1 MADFGDEPDQRHFH
15 LLSLNRSRPPKATQ
29 RGDRSMPDKP
39 RTWDFQAP
47 TPTSQPLDFEEIHT
61 GSPLACDALGGI
73 AHYNNFQSEYATAEV
88 DYLHDSANF
97 QFVPSTINNEGLP
110 AISDWLTDSWVPDDL
125 QSPLGLLDYGFPEHY
140 AAPVASIDSQE
151 GQFDLTRLPHPGT
164 SPSSLCPAQTEAYM
178 PFLDTGEP
186 SFHEPMVQS
195 KTQAIPVQNLNRPS
209 SLPRRRSQY
218 SLRRLGETMSGRYT
232 PNSTSSLD
240 PMQRWQE
247 SPPEDEPASLS
258 AIMQAVSKSERV
270 GERLSVDE
278 DVPNRRNA
286 SFRHHRR
293 PASLASSKSGTS
305 ASSWQSSTSTRS
317 AVSTP
322 RSQSGNTRVGKSKR
336 KPKKPAGLENDRIF
350 CCTFC
355 CDTFK
360 NKFDWSRHEK
370 SLHLNLGGW
379 ACTPHGGSTVSTVT
393 GRMHCVYCNSP
404 EPTPEHLDG
413 HNHFQCS
420 DSTRIFRRKDHLVQ
434 HLRLVHSLET
444 LPVIDDWKI
453 QGPAIT
459 SRCGFCDQRLE
470 NWDER
475 ADHLTNHFRQ
485 GMTMSDWKGDHEFPP
500 AIASQVMNSLPPY
513 LLSWESKTMVP
524 FSASSRSAQDH
535 LAQIS
540 ARADLVAANASAQA
554 QNEQSTAPQH
564 SLQLPP
570 VGETMVPLNTFTG
583 ILTQHLSRYARQQM
597 SMGIIPTDEMFQQ
610 ESRKLLYD
618 SEDSWNQSIADNPA
632 WILSFRQQLQVQ
644 PDNGAPTEAGQL
656 EATMAEFSFKQ

>member
-1 MADFGDEPDQRHFH
+1 
-15 LLSLNRSRPPKATQ
+15 
-29 RGDRSMPDKP
+29 MPDKL
-39 RTWDFQAP
+39 RSWDSQAP
-47 TPTSQPLDFEEIHT
+47 TPTSQPHR
-61 GSPLACDALGGI
+61 GSPLAYDALGGTT
-73 AHYNNFQSEYATAEV
+73 HYNNFESDYAVAEV
-88 DYLHDSANF
+88 EDLYDGASF
-97 QFVPSTINNEGLP
+97 EFVPSTFNNEGLP
-110 AISDWLTDSWVPDDL
+110 AISGWLTDSWIPDGS
-125 QSPLGLLDYGFPEHY
+125 QNPPGMTDYGFPNHY
-140 AAPVASIDSQE
+140 AAPVAPTDGQE
-151 GQFDLTRLPHPGT
+151 AQFDLPGLHHPDI
-164 SPSSLCPAQTEAYM
+164 SPSSLCHTQTVNLDTNAYM
-178 PFLDTGEP
+178 PFLDSGE
-186 SFHEPMVQS
+186 SSLYEPLVRT
-195 KTQAIPVQNLNRPS
+195 KTQAIPVQNPNRPS

-218 SLRRLGETMSGRYT
+218 SLRRLGQITSGRYT
-232 PNSTSSLD
+232 PTSISSLD

-258 AIMQAVSKSERV
+258 AIMQAVNKSEQA
-270 GERLSVDE
+270 GEGLSVDE
-278 DVPNRRNA
+278 GLPTRPNA

-293 PASLASSKSGTS
+293 PASLASSRSGTS
-305 ASSWQSSTSTRS
+305 ASSWQSSASTRS

-322 RSQSGNTRVGKSKR
+322 RSQSGSTRVGKSKR
-336 KPKKPAGLENDRIF
+336 KPKKPSGLDNDRIF

-379 ACTPHGGSTVSTVT
+379 ACTPHGGSALSTVT

-434 HLRLVHSLET
+434 HLRLVHSLES

-453 QGPAIT
+453 LGPTIT
-459 SRCGFCDQRLE
+459 SRCGFCDQRLQD
-470 NWDER
+470 WDER

-485 GMTMSDWKGDHEFPP
+485 GMTMSDWKGDHDFPP
-500 AIASQVMNSLPPY
+500 AIAAQVINSLPPY
-513 LLSWESKTMVP
+513 LLSWESGTMVP
-524 FSASSRSAQDH
+524 FSASNRTAQDH

-540 ARADLVAANASAQA
+540 ARADWVAANASAQA
-554 QNEQSTAPQH
+554 QNEQQAALQPS
-564 SLQLPP
+564 SQLPP
-570 VGETMVPLNTFTG
+570 AGETMVPLNTFTG

-597 SMGIIPTDEMFQQ
+597 RMGIIPTDEMFQQ

-632 WILSFRQQLQVQ
+632 WISAFRQQLQVQ
-644 PDNGAPTEAGQL
+644 PGNNAPAGAD
-656 EATMAEFSFKQ
+656 